1 MGRPTI
7 VELAKAAG
15 VSVTTVS
22 HAFSGRRHVDP
33 VTCERIFAIA
43 KEMGYRANPRARR
56 LRTGG
61 AASIALVSSMP
72 FAVAAGPS
80 RLGFLMEIAAAAA
93 MPALSNG
100 LALCLVPPLG
110 PDDRLDTLEIDGA
123 IIIEPTKDD
132 RILDFFCGRNIP
144 VVSIGRVPDRDDIVF
159 VDLQS
164 EKTAGIMLDHLMRPG
179 GRIGLITGAERR
191 NSYRETEAAYLRH
204 AAANV
209 YEPAAIRVDESGG
222 EDAAAKAAVE
232 LLSQNPDITALCVP
246 VDAFAT
252 GVLKAAQTLGRAVP
266 ESLRI
271 ATRYDGLRAKLASP
285 PLTAVNLHLDQIAA
299 TAVDLLIAQLQRI
312 PAQPPVYLPPE
323 LVVRASSL

>member
-1 MGRPTI
+1 MGKPTI
-7 VELAKAAG
+7 VELARAAG

-22 HAFSGRRHVDP
+22 HAFSGRRYVDP
-33 VTCERIFAIA
+33 ETCKRIQAIA
-43 KEMGYRANPRARR
+43 REMGYRANPRARR

-100 LALCLVPPLG
+100 LALCIVPPLG
-110 PDDRLDTLEIDGA
+110 PDVSLDALEVDGVV
-123 IIIEPTKDD
+123 IIEPARDD
-132 RILDFFCGRNIP
+132 RLLEFFCSRGLP
-144 VVSIGRVPDRDDIVF
+144 VVSIGRVPDRDDIAF

-164 EKTAGIMLDHLMRPG
+164 EKTATIMLDHLASGG
-179 GRIGLITGAERR
+179 GRIGLITGVERR
-191 NSYRETEAAYLRH
+191 NSYLETEAAAEVAADLLR
-204 AAANV
+204 
-209 YEPAAIRVDESGG
+209 RM
-222 EDAAAKAAVE
+222 
-232 LLSQNPDITALCVP
+232 PDIAALCVP

-252 GVLKAAQTLGRAVP
+252 GVLKAAKALNRPVP
-266 ESLRI
+266 AGLRI

-299 TAVDLLIAQLQRI
+299 TAVDLLIAQLQNRE
-312 PAQPPVYLPPE
+312 AQPPVYLPPE
-323 LVVRASSL
+323 LVPRASSA